1 MIFLNI
7 LMIFSIKEKFIIL
20 THTVY
25 CWLIAT
31 NIPVLLMTG
40 IVVQGR
46 EWVSEWVC
54 VWVSEW
60 VCVCVCVCVCM
71 FIYNIKINS

>member
-7 LMIFSIKEKFIIL
+7 LMIFSIKEKSIIL
-20 THTVY
+20 THTMY

-46 EWVSEWVC
+46 
-54 VWVSEW
+54 
-60 VCVCVCVCVCM
+60 VCVCM